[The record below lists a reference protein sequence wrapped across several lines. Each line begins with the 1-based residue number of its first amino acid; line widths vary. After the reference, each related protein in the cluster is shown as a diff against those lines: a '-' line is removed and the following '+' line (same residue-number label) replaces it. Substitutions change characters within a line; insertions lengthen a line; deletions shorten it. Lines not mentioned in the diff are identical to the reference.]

1 MSFTQTTLLNKAG
14 YFAFLS
20 RENLAERNDPED
32 IVSLVNASQY
42 IARNLLGT
50 TPIMVTS
57 GSEIMVDANNPPQ
70 SLLYCCKAL
79 PSDVMITTNNLRS
92 AFVILNDSELYD
104 IDIGIDTQSAYA
116 LAPGQMILIVT
127 SPYKTSITPNYS
139 IFEVVIPYGWTAEDM
154 SLKVGKGDEVRI
166 STGDTMVQ
174 SAITEVNLPG
184 YEQFSFI
191 TDGSFFVN
199 GKHSA
204 IDSAYTVTDLSL
216 GLVPASLRYLL
227 IVPVLPYNEFVDRDG
242 VYAGVP
248 IYQIDLLNGVTISQE
263 WNANQPN
270 KSTLSFKKDAGFNEE
285 IAVPIC
291 VE

>member
-1 MSFTQTTLLNKAG
+1 MSFNQTTLLNKAG

-20 RENLAERNDPED
+20 RENLAEDYDPET
-32 IVSLVNASQY
+32 IVSLINAAQY

-57 GSEIMVDANNPPQ
+57 GSDIMVEANNPPQ

-79 PSDVMITTNNLRS
+79 PSDVMISTNNLRS
-92 AFVILNDSELYD
+92 AFVILNDSELYN
-104 IDIGIDTQSAYA
+104 IDIVIDTQSAYT
-116 LAPGQMILIVT
+116 LLPGQMILIVT
-127 SPYKTSITPNYS
+127 SPYKKTSVTPNYL
-139 IFEVVIPYGWTAEDM
+139 IFEGVIPYGWTAEDM

-184 YEQFSFI
+184 YEQFSFFI
-191 TDGSFFVN
+191 N
-199 GKHSA
+199 GKPSA
-204 IDSAYTVTDLSL
+204 IDSAYTVTDIGL
-216 GLVPASLRYLL
+216 GLIPASLRYLL

-285 IAVPIC
+285 IAVPIY

>member
-20 RENLAERNDPED
+20 KDNPIVTYDPVET
-32 IVSLVNASQY
+32 VSLVNASQY

-57 GSEIMVDANNPPQ
+57 GSDIMVDANNPPQ

-79 PSDVMITTNNLRS
+79 PSGVMITTNNLRS

-104 IDIGIDTQSAYA
+104 IDIDIDTQSAYT
-116 LAPGQMILIVT
+116 LLPGRMILIVT
-127 SPYKTSITPNYS
+127 SPYKTSVTPNYL
-139 IFEVVIPYGWTAEDM
+139 IFEGVIPYGWTAEDM

-184 YEQFSFI
+184 YEQFSFF
-191 TDGSFFVN
+191 TN
-199 GKHSA
+199 GKPSA
-204 IDSAYTVTDLSL
+204 IDSAYTVTDIEL
-216 GLVPASLRYLL
+216 GLIPASLRYLL
-227 IVPVLPYNEFVDRDG
+227 IVPVLPYNEFVDKDG

-270 KSTLSFKKDAGFNEE
+270 KSTLSFKKDAGFDEE
-285 IAVPIC
+285 IAVPIY

>member
-1 MSFTQTTLLNKAG
+1 MSFNQTTLLNKAG

-20 RENLAERNDPED
+20 RENLAEADNQFT
-32 IVSLVNASQY
+32 LVNAAQY

-57 GSEIMVDANNPPQ
+57 GSDIMVDANNPPQ
-70 SLLYCCKAL
+70 SLLYCCKAR
-79 PSDVMITTNNLRS
+79 PSDVMISTNNLRS
-92 AFVILNDSELYD
+92 AFVILNDSELYN
-104 IDIGIDTQSAYA
+104 IDIGIDTQTAYT
-116 LAPGQMILIVT
+116 LAPGRMILIVT
-127 SPYKTSITPNYS
+127 SPYKTSGDPYL
-139 IFEVVIPYGWTAEDM
+139 IFECVIPYGWTAEDM

-184 YEQFSFI
+184 YEQFSFF
-191 TDGSFFVN
+191 TN
-199 GKHSA
+199 GKPSA
-204 IDSAYTVTDLSL
+204 IDNTYISHCPTI
-216 GLVPASLRYLL
+216 GLIPSSLRYLL
-227 IVPVLPYNEFVDRDG
+227 IVPVLPYNEFVDIDG

-285 IAVPIC
+285 IAVPIY

>member
-20 RENLAERNDPED
+20 RENLAEDYNPED
-32 IVSLVNASQY
+32 IASLVNASQY

-57 GSEIMVDANNPPQ
+57 GSDIRVDANNPPQ

-79 PSDVMITTNNLRS
+79 PSDVMILTNNLRS
-92 AFVILNDSELYD
+92 AFVILNDSELYT
-104 IDIGIDTQSAYA
+104 IDIVIDTQLAYT
-116 LAPGQMILIVT
+116 LFPGQMILIVT
-127 SPYKTSITPNYS
+127 SPYKTSVTPNYL
-139 IFEVVIPYGWTAEDM
+139 IFEGVIPYGWTAEDM

-184 YEQFSFI
+184 YEQFSFF
-191 TDGSFFVN
+191 TN
-199 GKHSA
+199 GKPSA
-204 IDSAYTVTDLSL
+204 IDSAYTVTDTGL
-216 GLVPASLRYLL
+216 GLIPASLRYLL

-285 IAVPIC
+285 IAVPIY

>member
-1 MSFTQTTLLNKAG
+1 MSFNQTTLLNKAG

-20 RENLAERNDPED
+20 KDNPIEAYDPGV
-32 IVSLVNASQY
+32 IVSLVNAAQY

-57 GSEIMVDANNPPQ
+57 GSDIMVDANNPPQ

-79 PSDVMITTNNLRS
+79 PSDVMISTNNLRS

-104 IDIGIDTQSAYA
+104 IDIVIDTQTAYT

-127 SPYKTSITPNYS
+127 SPYKTSVNPNYF
-139 IFEVVIPYGWTAEDM
+139 IFEGVIPYGWTAEDM

-184 YEQFSFI
+184 YEQFSFFI
-191 TDGSFFVN
+191 N
-199 GKHSA
+199 GKPSA
-204 IDSAYTVTDLSL
+204 IDSAYTVTDINL
-216 GLVPASLRYLL
+216 GLIPASLRYLL
-227 IVPVLPYNEFVDRDG
+227 IVPVLPYNEFVDIDG

>member
-20 RENLAERNDPED
+20 RENLAEDNDPET
-32 IVSLVNASQY
+32 IVSLVNAAQY

-70 SLLYCCKAL
+70 SLLYCCKAR
-79 PSDVMITTNNLRS
+79 PSNVMITTNNLRS
-92 AFVILNDSELYD
+92 AFVILNDSELYNID
-104 IDIGIDTQSAYA
+104 IDIDTQTAYT
-116 LAPGQMILIVT
+116 LLPGHMILIVT
-127 SPYKTSITPNYS
+127 SPYKTSGTANYL
-139 IFEVVIPYGWTAEDM
+139 IFECVIPYGWTAEDM

-184 YEQFSFI
+184 YEQFSF
-191 TDGSFFVN
+191 FRN
-199 GKHSA
+199 GKPSA
-204 IDSAYTVTDLSL
+204 IDSAYTVTDIEL
-216 GLVPASLRYLL
+216 GLIPASLRYLL

-285 IAVPIC
+285 IAVPIY

>member
-20 RENLAERNDPED
+20 KDNLIETYDPED

-57 GSEIMVDANNPPQ
+57 GSDIMVDANNPPQ

-92 AFVILNDSELYD
+92 AFVILNDSELYN
-104 IDIGIDTQSAYA
+104 IDIGIDTQTAYT

-127 SPYKTSITPNYS
+127 SPYKTSVTPNYL
-139 IFEVVIPYGWTAEDM
+139 IFEGVIPYGWTAEDM

-184 YEQFSFI
+184 YEQFSFFI
-191 TDGSFFVN
+191 N
-199 GKHSA
+199 GKPSA
-204 IDSAYTVTDLSL
+204 IDNTYISHCPTI
-216 GLVPASLRYLL
+216 GLIPSSLRYLL

-285 IAVPIC
+285 IAVPIY

>member
-20 RENLAERNDPED
+20 RENLIETYNFPPEY

-79 PSDVMITTNNLRS
+79 PSDVMISTNNLRS

-104 IDIGIDTQSAYA
+104 IDIGIDTQSAYT
-116 LAPGQMILIVT
+116 LEPGQMILIVT
-127 SPYKTSITPNYS
+127 SPYKTSVTPNYL
-139 IFEVVIPYGWTAEDM
+139 IFECVIPYGWTAEDM
-154 SLKVGKGDEVRI
+154 SLKVNKGDEVRI

-184 YEQFSFI
+184 YEQFSFF
-191 TDGSFFVN
+191 TN
-199 GKHSA
+199 GKPSA
-204 IDSAYTVTDLSL
+204 IDSAYTVTDINL
-216 GLVPASLRYLL
+216 GLIPASLRYLL
-227 IVPVLPYNEFVDRDG
+227 IVPVLPYNEFVDIDG

-285 IAVPIC
+285 IAVPIY

>member
-20 RENLAERNDPED
+20 KGNPIEAYEPQD

-92 AFVILNDSELYD
+92 AFVILNDSELYN
-104 IDIGIDTQSAYA
+104 IDIGIDTQTAYT
-116 LAPGQMILIVT
+116 LFPGQMILIVT
-127 SPYKTSITPNYS
+127 SPYKTSFTPNYI
-139 IFEVVIPYGWTAEDM
+139 IFECVIPYGWTAEDM
-154 SLKVGKGDEVRI
+154 SLKVNKGDEVKI

-184 YEQFSFI
+184 YEQFSFF
-191 TDGSFFVN
+191 TN
-199 GKHSA
+199 GKPSA
-204 IDSAYTVTDLSL
+204 IDSAYTVTDIAL
-216 GLVPASLRYLL
+216 GLIPASLRYLL

-285 IAVPIC
+285 IAVPIY

>member
-1 MSFTQTTLLNKAG
+1 MSFNQTTLLNKAG

-20 RENLAERNDPED
+20 QGNQAEANGAEY

-57 GSEIMVDANNPPQ
+57 GSDIKVDADNPPQ

-79 PSDVMITTNNLRS
+79 PSNVMILTNNLRS
-92 AFVILNDSELYD
+92 AFVILNDSELHNID
-104 IDIGIDTQSAYA
+104 IDIGAQSAYT
-116 LAPGQMILIVT
+116 LYPGQMILIVT
-127 SPYKTSITPNYS
+127 SPYKTSVAPNYL
-139 IFEVVIPYGWTAEDM
+139 IFEGVIPYGWTAEDM

-184 YEQFSFI
+184 YEQFSFFI
-191 TDGSFFVN
+191 N
-199 GKHSA
+199 GKPSA
-204 IDSAYTVTDLSL
+204 IDNTYISHCPTI
-216 GLVPASLRYLL
+216 GLIPSSLRYLL

-242 VYAGVP
+242 IYAGVP

-285 IAVPIC
+285 IAVPIY
-291 VE
+291 VEI

>member
-1 MSFTQTTLLNKAG
+1 MSFNQTTLLNKAG

-20 RENLAERNDPED
+20 RENLAEDYDPEN

-57 GSEIMVDANNPPQ
+57 GSDIKVDADNPPQ

-79 PSDVMITTNNLRS
+79 PSEVKILTNNLRS
-92 AFVILNDSELYD
+92 AFVILNDSEYT
-104 IDIGIDTQSAYA
+104 IDIVIDTQSAYT
-116 LAPGQMILIVT
+116 LYPGQMILIVT
-127 SPYKTSITPNYS
+127 SPYKTSGIPNYI
-139 IFEVVIPYGWTAEDM
+139 IFEGVIPYGWTAEDM

-184 YEQFSFI
+184 YEQFSFFI
-191 TDGSFFVN
+191 N
-199 GKHSA
+199 GKPSA
-204 IDSAYTVTDLSL
+204 IDSAYTVTDIDL
-216 GLVPASLRYLL
+216 GLIPASLRYLL
-227 IVPVLPYNEFVDRDG
+227 IVPVLPYNEFVDDDG
-242 VYAGVP
+242 IYAGVP

>member
-20 RENLAERNDPED
+20 RENLAEADNQFT
-32 IVSLVNASQY
+32 LVNAAQY

-57 GSEIMVDANNPPQ
+57 GSDIMVDANNPPQ

-79 PSDVMITTNNLRS
+79 PSDVMISTNNLRS
-92 AFVILNDSELYD
+92 AFVILNDSELYN
-104 IDIGIDTQSAYA
+104 IDIGIDTQTVCT
-116 LAPGQMILIVT
+116 LFPGQMILIVT
-127 SPYKTSITPNYS
+127 SPYKTSVTPNYI
-139 IFEVVIPYGWTAEDM
+139 IFECVIPYGWTAEDM

-184 YEQFSFI
+184 YEQFSFF
-191 TDGSFFVN
+191 TN
-199 GKHSA
+199 GKPSA
-204 IDSAYTVTDLSL
+204 IDNTYISHCPTI
-216 GLVPASLRYLL
+216 GLIPSSLRYLL
-227 IVPVLPYNEFVDRDG
+227 IVPVLPYNEFVDIDG

-285 IAVPIC
+285 IAVPIY

>member
-20 RENLAERNDPED
+20 RENLAEANEPED

-57 GSEIMVDANNPPQ
+57 GSDIMVDANNPPQ

-79 PSDVMITTNNLRS
+79 PSDVMISTNNLRS
-92 AFVILNDSELYD
+92 AFVILNDSELYE
-104 IDIGIDTQSAYA
+104 IDIVIDTQLAYT
-116 LAPGQMILIVT
+116 LYPGDMILIVT
-127 SPYKTSITPNYS
+127 FPYKTSGIPNYL
-139 IFEVVIPYGWTAEDM
+139 IFECVIPYGWTAEDM

-184 YEQFSFI
+184 YEQFSFF
-191 TDGSFFVN
+191 TN
-199 GKHSA
+199 GNPSA
-204 IDSAYTVTDLSL
+204 IDSAYISHCPTI
-216 GLVPASLRYLL
+216 GLIPSSLRYLL
-227 IVPVLPYNEFVDRDG
+227 IVPVLPYNEFVDEDG
-242 VYAGVP
+242 IYAGVP

-285 IAVPIC
+285 IAVPIY

>member
-1 MSFTQTTLLNKAG
+1 MSFNQTTLLNKAG

-20 RENLAERNDPED
+20 KDNPIETSDPQD

-57 GSEIMVDANNPPQ
+57 GSDIMVEANNPPQ

-79 PSDVMITTNNLRS
+79 PSDVMISTNNLRS
-92 AFVILNDSELYD
+92 AFVILNDSELYN
-104 IDIGIDTQSAYA
+104 IDIGIDTQSAYT
-116 LAPGQMILIVT
+116 LVPGQMILIVT
-127 SPYKTSITPNYS
+127 SPYKTSFTPNYL
-139 IFEVVIPYGWTAEDM
+139 IFGGVIPYGWTAEDM

-184 YEQFSFI
+184 YEQFSFFI
-191 TDGSFFVN
+191 N
-199 GKHSA
+199 GKPSA
-204 IDSAYTVTDLSL
+204 IDSAYTVTDIDL
-216 GLVPASLRYLL
+216 GLIPASLRYLL

>member
-1 MSFTQTTLLNKAG
+1 MSFTKTTRLNKAG

-20 RENLAERNDPED
+20 KDNPIETQDPEE

-57 GSEIMVDANNPPQ
+57 GSDIMVDANNPPQ

-79 PSDVMITTNNLRS
+79 PSDVMISTNNLRS
-92 AFVILNDSELYD
+92 AFVILNDSELYN
-104 IDIGIDTQSAYA
+104 IDIGIDTQTAYT
-116 LAPGQMILIVT
+116 LAPGHMILIVT
-127 SPYKTSITPNYS
+127 SPYKTSVTPNY
-139 IFEVVIPYGWTAEDM
+139 FMWEGVIPYGWTAEDM

-184 YEQFSFI
+184 YEQFSFF
-191 TDGSFFVN
+191 TN
-199 GKHSA
+199 GKPSA
-204 IDSAYTVTDLSL
+204 IDNTYISHCPTI
-216 GLVPASLRYLL
+216 GLIPSSLRYLL

-285 IAVPIC
+285 IAVPIY

>member
-20 RENLAERNDPED
+20 KDNLAEDYDPVEV
-32 IVSLVNASQY
+32 VSLINAAQY

-79 PSDVMITTNNLRS
+79 PSDVMISTNNLRS
-92 AFVILNDSELYD
+92 AFVILNDSELYN
-104 IDIGIDTQSAYA
+104 IDIGIDTQTAYT

-127 SPYKTSITPNYS
+127 SPYKTSVTPNYL
-139 IFEVVIPYGWTAEDM
+139 IFEGVIPYGWTAEDM

-184 YEQFSFI
+184 YEQFSFF
-191 TDGSFFVN
+191 TN
-199 GKHSA
+199 GKPSA
-204 IDSAYTVTDLSL
+204 IDSAYTVTDIDL
-216 GLVPASLRYLL
+216 GLIPASLRYLL
-227 IVPVLPYNEFVDRDG
+227 IVPVLPYNEFVDIDG

-285 IAVPIC
+285 IAVPIY

>member
-14 YFAFLS
+14 YFAFLN
-20 RENLAERNDPED
+20 RYNLAEDDDPEN
-32 IVSLVNASQY
+32 IVSLINAAQY

-50 TPIMVTS
+50 APIMVTS
-57 GSEIMVDANNPPQ
+57 GSAIMVEANNPPQ

-79 PSDVMITTNNLRS
+79 PSDVMISTNNLRS
-92 AFVILNDSELYD
+92 AFVILNDSELYN
-104 IDIGIDTQSAYA
+104 IDIVIDTQTAYT

-127 SPYKTSITPNYS
+127 SPYKTSVTPNYL
-139 IFEVVIPYGWTAEDM
+139 IFEGVIPYGWTAEDM
-154 SLKVGKGDEVRI
+154 SLKVNKGDEVRI

-184 YEQFSFI
+184 YEQFSFFI
-191 TDGSFFVN
+191 N
-199 GKHSA
+199 GKPSA
-204 IDSAYTVTDLSL
+204 IDSAYTDTDIEL
-216 GLVPASLRYLL
+216 GLIPASLRYLL

>member
-20 RENLAERNDPED
+20 KDNLAEDYDPET
-32 IVSLVNASQY
+32 IVSLVNAAQY

-79 PSDVMITTNNLRS
+79 PSDVMISTNNLRS
-92 AFVILNDSELYD
+92 AFVILNDSELYNID
-104 IDIGIDTQSAYA
+104 IDIDTQTAYT
-116 LAPGQMILIVT
+116 LPPGRMILIVT
-127 SPYKTSITPNYS
+127 YPYKTSDTPNYI
-139 IFEVVIPYGWTAEDM
+139 IFEGVIPYGWTAEDM

-184 YEQFSFI
+184 YEQFSFFSI
-191 TDGSFFVN
+191 N
-199 GKHSA
+199 GKFFPSA
-204 IDSAYTVTDLSL
+204 IDSAYADTDSGL
-216 GLVPASLRYLL
+216 GLIPASLRYLL
-227 IVPVLPYNEFVDRDG
+227 IVPVLPYNEFVDIDG

-285 IAVPIC
+285 IAVPIY

>member
-20 RENLAERNDPED
+20 RANLATTMTQKK
-32 IVSLVNASQY
+32 IVSLINAAQY

-50 TPIMVTS
+50 TPIMVTDKS
-57 GSEIMVDANNPPQ
+57 NITIGEGKPPQ
-70 SLLYCCKAL
+70 SLLYCIMATPGKFAIET
-79 PSDVMITTNNLRS
+79 SANFRQAFAVINNTG
-92 AFVILNDSELYD
+92 E
-104 IDIGIDTQSAYA
+104 TQSIIIDGYTQDI
-116 LAPGQMILIVT
+116 APESMSFIILH
-127 SPYKTSITPNYS
+127 PYRTYQGIQDY
-139 IFEVVIPYGWTAEDM
+139 IMWDGVIPYGWTAEDM
-154 SLKVGKGDEVRI
+154 SLKVNKGDEVKI

-184 YEQFSFI
+184 YEQFSFF
-191 TDGSFFVN
+191 TN
-199 GKHSA
+199 GEPSA
-204 IDSAYTVTDLSL
+204 IDNTYISHCPTI
-216 GLVPASLRYLL
+216 GLIPSSLRYLL
-227 IVPVLPYNEFVDRDG
+227 IVPVLPYNEFVDRDNDLAG

-285 IAVPIC
+285 IAVPIY

>member
-20 RENLAERNDPED
+20 KDNPIEAYDPGV

-57 GSEIMVDANNPPQ
+57 GSDIMVDANNPPQ

-79 PSDVMITTNNLRS
+79 PSDVMILTNNLRS
-92 AFVILNDSELYD
+92 AFVILNDSELYNID
-104 IDIGIDTQSAYA
+104 IDIDTQSAYT
-116 LAPGQMILIVT
+116 LLPGQMILIVT
-127 SPYKTSITPNYS
+127 SPYKTSGTANYL
-139 IFEVVIPYGWTAEDM
+139 IFEGVIPYGWTAEDM
-154 SLKVGKGDEVRI
+154 SLKVNKGDEVKI

-184 YEQFSFI
+184 YEQFSFF
-191 TDGSFFVN
+191 TN
-199 GKHSA
+199 GKPSA
-204 IDSAYTVTDLSL
+204 IDSAYTVTDIGL
-216 GLVPASLRYLL
+216 GLIPASLRYLL
-227 IVPVLPYNEFVDRDG
+227 IVPVLPYNEFVDIDG

-285 IAVPIC
+285 IAVPIY

>member
-20 RENLAERNDPED
+20 KENLIELYDPVY
-32 IVSLVNASQY
+32 IVPLVNASQY

-57 GSEIMVDANNPPQ
+57 ESEIMVDANNPPQ

-92 AFVILNDSELYD
+92 AFVILNDSELYE
-104 IDIGIDTQSAYA
+104 IDIGIDTQTAYT
-116 LAPGQMILIVT
+116 LEPGQMILIVT
-127 SPYKTSITPNYS
+127 SPYKTSFTPNYF

-184 YEQFSFI
+184 YEQFSFSTI
-191 TDGSFFVN
+191 GVR
-199 GKHSA
+199 GYSA
-204 IDSAYTVTDLSL
+204 IDSAYTVTDMAL
-216 GLVPASLRYLL
+216 GIIPASLRYLL
-227 IVPVLPYNEFVDRDG
+227 IVPVLPYNEFVDIDG

-285 IAVPIC
+285 IAVPIY

>member
-20 RENLAERNDPED
+20 RENLAIETHDPKD

-57 GSEIMVDANNPPQ
+57 GSDIMVDANNPPQ
-70 SLLYCCKAL
+70 SLLYCCKAR

-92 AFVILNDSELYD
+92 AFVILNDSELYNID
-104 IDIGIDTQSAYA
+104 IDIDTQTAYT
-116 LAPGQMILIVT
+116 LLPGHMILIVT
-127 SPYKTSITPNYS
+127 SPYKTSVTPNYF
-139 IFEVVIPYGWTAEDM
+139 IFEGVIPYGWTAEDM

-184 YEQFSFI
+184 YEQFSFF
-191 TDGSFFVN
+191 TN
-199 GKHSA
+199 GKPSA
-204 IDSAYTVTDLSL
+204 IDNTYISHCPTI
-216 GLVPASLRYLL
+216 GLIPSSLRYLL

>member
-20 RENLAERNDPED
+20 KDNPIDTYYPED

-57 GSEIMVDANNPPQ
+57 GSDIMVDANNPPQ

-79 PSDVMITTNNLRS
+79 PSDVMISTNNLRS
-92 AFVILNDSELYD
+92 AFVILNDSELYN
-104 IDIGIDTQSAYA
+104 IDIGIDTQTAYT

-127 SPYKTSITPNYS
+127 SPYKTSGTANYL
-139 IFEVVIPYGWTAEDM
+139 IFEGVIPYGWTAEDM

-184 YEQFSFI
+184 YEQFSFF
-191 TDGSFFVN
+191 TN
-199 GKHSA
+199 GKPSA
-204 IDSAYTVTDLSL
+204 IDSAYTVTDIGL
-216 GLVPASLRYLL
+216 GLIPSSLRYLL
-227 IVPVLPYNEFVDRDG
+227 IVPVLPYNEFVDDDG
-242 VYAGVP
+242 IYAGVP

>member
-20 RENLAERNDPED
+20 KDNLIETYDPED

-50 TPIMVTS
+50 RPIMVTS
-57 GSEIMVDANNPPQ
+57 ESEIMVDANNPRQ

-92 AFVILNDSELYD
+92 AFVILNDSELYN
-104 IDIGIDTQSAYA
+104 IDIGIDTQSAYT
-116 LAPGQMILIVT
+116 LFPGQMILIVT
-127 SPYKTSITPNYS
+127 SPYKTSATPNY
-139 IFEVVIPYGWTAEDM
+139 FVWEGVIPYGWTAEDM

-184 YEQFSFI
+184 YEQFSFF
-191 TDGSFFVN
+191 TN
-199 GKHSA
+199 GKPSA
-204 IDSAYTVTDLSL
+204 IDSAYTVTDIEL
-216 GLVPASLRYLL
+216 GLIPASLRYLL

-285 IAVPIC
+285 IAVPIY

>member
-20 RENLAERNDPED
+20 RYNPEEYYD
-32 IVSLVNASQY
+32 DFIIVSLINAAQY

-57 GSEIMVDANNPPQ
+57 GSDIKVDANNPPQ
-70 SLLYCCKAL
+70 SLLYCCKEL
-79 PSDVMITTNNLRS
+79 PSDVMISTNNLRS
-92 AFVILNDSELYD
+92 AFVILNDSELYN
-104 IDIGIDTQSAYA
+104 IDIGIDTQTAYT

-127 SPYKTSITPNYS
+127 SPYKTSANPNYR
-139 IFEVVIPYGWTAEDM
+139 IFEGVIPYGWTAEDM

-184 YEQFSFI
+184 YEQFSFF
-191 TDGSFFVN
+191 SVN
-199 GKHSA
+199 GKFFPSA
-204 IDSAYTVTDLSL
+204 IDSAYTDTDSGL
-216 GLVPASLRYLL
+216 GLIPASLRYLL
-227 IVPVLPYNEFVDRDG
+227 IVPVLPYNEFVDYDG

-285 IAVPIC
+285 IAVPIY

>member
-1 MSFTQTTLLNKAG
+1 MSFTQTTRLNKAG

-20 RENLAERNDPED
+20 KDNLIETNAPED

-92 AFVILNDSELYD
+92 AFVILNDSELYN
-104 IDIGIDTQSAYA
+104 IDIGIDTQSAYT

-127 SPYKTSITPNYS
+127 SPYKTSITPNYF
-139 IFEVVIPYGWTAEDM
+139 IFEGVIPYGWTAEDM

-184 YEQFSFI
+184 YEQFSFFSI
-191 TDGSFFVN
+191 N
-199 GKHSA
+199 GKFFPSA
-204 IDSAYTVTDLSL
+204 IDSAYTVTDPDL
-216 GLVPASLRYLL
+216 GLIPASLRYLL

-285 IAVPIC
+285 IAVPIY

>member
-20 RENLAERNDPED
+20 RDNPIETNNPED
-32 IVSLVNASQY
+32 IVPLVNASQY

-57 GSEIMVDANNPPQ
+57 GSDIMVDANNPPQ

-79 PSDVMITTNNLRS
+79 PSNVMILTNNLRS
-92 AFVILNDSELYD
+92 AFVILNDSELHTIN
-104 IDIGIDTQSAYA
+104 IDIDTQSAYT
-116 LAPGQMILIVT
+116 LYPGQMILIVT
-127 SPYKTSITPNYS
+127 SPYKTSVTPNYL
-139 IFEVVIPYGWTAEDM
+139 IFEGVIPYGWTAEDM

-184 YEQFSFI
+184 YEQFSFFI
-191 TDGSFFVN
+191 N
-199 GKHSA
+199 GKPSA
-204 IDSAYTVTDLSL
+204 IDNTYISHCPTI
-216 GLVPASLRYLL
+216 GLIPSSLRYLL
-227 IVPVLPYNEFVDRDG
+227 IVPVLPYNEFVDDDG
-242 VYAGVP
+242 IYAGVP

-285 IAVPIC
+285 IAVPIY

>member
-1 MSFTQTTLLNKAG
+1 MSFNQTTLLNKAG

-20 RENLAERNDPED
+20 RENLAEAQDPED

-57 GSEIMVDANNPPQ
+57 GSDIKVDADNPPQ

-79 PSDVMITTNNLRS
+79 PSEVKILTNNLRS
-92 AFVILNDSELYD
+92 AFVILNDSEYN
-104 IDIGIDTQSAYA
+104 IDIGIDTQSAYT
-116 LAPGQMILIVT
+116 LLPGQMILIVT
-127 SPYKTSITPNYS
+127 SPYKTSFTPNYI
-139 IFEVVIPYGWTAEDM
+139 IFEGVIPYGWTAEDM

-184 YEQFSFI
+184 YEQFSFFI
-191 TDGSFFVN
+191 N
-199 GKHSA
+199 GKPSA
-204 IDSAYTVTDLSL
+204 IDSAYTVTDTGL
-216 GLVPASLRYLL
+216 GLIPASLRYLL

>member
-20 RENLAERNDPED
+20 RENLAIETHDPKD

-70 SLLYCCKAL
+70 SLLYCCKAR

-92 AFVILNDSELYD
+92 AFVILNDSELYNID
-104 IDIGIDTQSAYA
+104 IDIDTQSAYT
-116 LAPGQMILIVT
+116 LLPGQMILIVT
-127 SPYKTSITPNYS
+127 SPYKTSVTPNYL
-139 IFEVVIPYGWTAEDM
+139 IFNVVIPYGWTAEDM
-154 SLKVGKGDEVRI
+154 SLKVNKGDEVKI

-184 YEQFSFI
+184 YEQFSFF
-191 TDGSFFVN
+191 TN
-199 GKHSA
+199 GKPSA
-204 IDSAYTVTDLSL
+204 IDSAYTVTDIDL
-216 GLVPASLRYLL
+216 GLIPASLRYLL

-285 IAVPIC
+285 IAVPIY

>member
-20 RENLAERNDPED
+20 RENLAEDNDPET
-32 IVSLVNASQY
+32 IVSLVNAAQY

-79 PSDVMITTNNLRS
+79 PSDVMILTNNLRS

-104 IDIGIDTQSAYA
+104 IDIDIDTQSAYT
-116 LAPGQMILIVT
+116 LLPGQMILIVT
-127 SPYKTSITPNYS
+127 SPYKTSGTANYL
-139 IFEVVIPYGWTAEDM
+139 IFEGVIPYGWTAEDM

-184 YEQFSFI
+184 YEQFSFF
-191 TDGSFFVN
+191 TN
-199 GKHSA
+199 GKPSA
-204 IDSAYTVTDLSL
+204 IDSAYTVTDIDL
-216 GLVPASLRYLL
+216 GLIPASLRYLL

-270 KSTLSFKKDAGFNEE
+270 KSTLSFKKDAGFDEE
-285 IAVPIC
+285 IAVPIY

>member
-1 MSFTQTTLLNKAG
+1 MSFNQTTLLNKAG

-20 RENLAERNDPED
+20 RENLAEAQETED

-57 GSEIMVDANNPPQ
+57 GSDIKVDADNPPQ

-79 PSDVMITTNNLRS
+79 PSNVMILTNNLRS
-92 AFVILNDSELYD
+92 AFVILNDDSELHT
-104 IDIGIDTQSAYA
+104 IDIVIDTQSAYT
-116 LAPGQMILIVT
+116 LYPGQMILIVT
-127 SPYKTSITPNYS
+127 SPYKTSVTPNYL
-139 IFEVVIPYGWTAEDM
+139 IFEGVIPYGWTAEDM

-184 YEQFSFI
+184 YEQFSFFI
-191 TDGSFFVN
+191 N
-199 GKHSA
+199 GKPSA
-204 IDSAYTVTDLSL
+204 IDNTYISHCPTI
-216 GLVPASLRYLL
+216 GLIPSSLRYLL

-285 IAVPIC
+285 IAVPIY

>member
-20 RENLAERNDPED
+20 RDNLAEADNQFT
-32 IVSLVNASQY
+32 LVNAAQY

-57 GSEIMVDANNPPQ
+57 ESDIMVDANNPPQ
-70 SLLYCCKAL
+70 SLLYCCKAR
-79 PSDVMITTNNLRS
+79 PSDVMISTNNLRS
-92 AFVILNDSELYD
+92 AFVILNDSELYN
-104 IDIGIDTQSAYA
+104 IDIGIDTQTVCT
-116 LAPGQMILIVT
+116 LFPGQMILIVT
-127 SPYKTSITPNYS
+127 SPYKTSVTPNYI
-139 IFEVVIPYGWTAEDM
+139 IFECVIPYGWTAEDM

-184 YEQFSFI
+184 YEQFSFF
-191 TDGSFFVN
+191 TN
-199 GKHSA
+199 GKPSA
-204 IDSAYTVTDLSL
+204 IDNTYISHCPTI
-216 GLVPASLRYLL
+216 GLIPSSLRYLL
-227 IVPVLPYNEFVDRDG
+227 IVPVLPYNEFVDIDG

-285 IAVPIC
+285 IAVPIY

>member
-20 RENLAERNDPED
+20 KDNLKETQDPED

-57 GSEIMVDANNPPQ
+57 GSDIMVDANNPPQ

-79 PSDVMITTNNLRS
+79 PSNVMITTNNLRS
-92 AFVILNDSELYD
+92 AFVILNDSEYN
-104 IDIGIDTQSAYA
+104 IDINIDAQSPYT
-116 LAPGQMILIVT
+116 LGSGQMILIVT
-127 SPYKTSITPNYS
+127 SPYKTSVTPNYL
-139 IFEVVIPYGWTAEDM
+139 IFEGVIPYGWTAEDM

-184 YEQFSFI
+184 YEQFSFFI
-191 TDGSFFVN
+191 N
-199 GKHSA
+199 GKPSA
-204 IDSAYTVTDLSL
+204 IDSAYTVTDIEL
-216 GLVPASLRYLL
+216 GLIPSSLRYLL
-227 IVPVLPYNEFVDRDG
+227 IVPVLPYNEFVDEDG
-242 VYAGVP
+242 IYAGVP

>member
-20 RENLAERNDPED
+20 KYNPIEAYDPED
-32 IVSLVNASQY
+32 IVSLVNAAQY

-57 GSEIMVDANNPPQ
+57 GSDIMVDANNPPQ

-79 PSDVMITTNNLRS
+79 PSDVMISTNNLRS
-92 AFVILNDSELYD
+92 AFVILNDSELYN
-104 IDIGIDTQSAYA
+104 IDIVIDTQTAYT
-116 LAPGQMILIVT
+116 LAPGRMILIVT
-127 SPYKTSITPNYS
+127 SPYKTSGTANYL
-139 IFEVVIPYGWTAEDM
+139 IFEGVIPYGWTAEDM

-184 YEQFSFI
+184 YEQFSFF
-191 TDGSFFVN
+191 TN
-199 GKHSA
+199 GKPSA
-204 IDSAYTVTDLSL
+204 IDSAYTVTDLGL
-216 GLVPASLRYLL
+216 GLIPASLRYLL
-227 IVPVLPYNEFVDRDG
+227 IVPVLPYNEFVDIDG

>member
-20 RENLAERNDPED
+20 KDDPIEAYD
-32 IVSLVNASQY
+32 PGVIVSLVNASQY

-57 GSEIMVDANNPPQ
+57 GSDIMVDANNPPQ

-79 PSDVMITTNNLRS
+79 PSDVMISTNNLRS
-92 AFVILNDSELYD
+92 AFVILNDSKLYN
-104 IDIGIDTQSAYA
+104 IDIGIDTQTAYT

-127 SPYKTSITPNYS
+127 SPYKTSVNPNYF
-139 IFEVVIPYGWTAEDM
+139 IFEGVIPYGWTAEDM

-184 YEQFSFI
+184 YEQFSFF
-191 TDGSFFVN
+191 TN
-199 GKHSA
+199 GKPSA
-204 IDSAYTVTDLSL
+204 IDSAYTVTDINL
-216 GLVPASLRYLL
+216 GLIPASLRYLL
-227 IVPVLPYNEFVDRDG
+227 IVPVLPYNEFVDIDG

>member
-20 RENLAERNDPED
+20 RDNLAEEHGPEN

-57 GSEIMVDANNPPQ
+57 GSKIMVDAKYPPQ

-79 PSDVMITTNNLRS
+79 PSDVKITTNNLRS
-92 AFVILNDSELYD
+92 AFVILNDSEQYY
-104 IDIGIDTQSAYA
+104 IDIVIDTQSAYT
-116 LAPGQMILIVT
+116 LFPGQMILIVT
-127 SPYKTSITPNYS
+127 SPYKTSFNPNYF
-139 IFEVVIPYGWTAEDM
+139 IFEGVIPYGWTAEDM
-154 SLKVGKGDEVRI
+154 SLKVNKGDEVKI

-174 SAITEVNLPG
+174 SAITEVNLPS
-184 YEQFSFI
+184 YEQFSFFI
-191 TDGSFFVN
+191 NSEP
-199 GKHSA
+199 SA
-204 IDSAYTVTDLSL
+204 IDNTYISHCPTI
-216 GLVPASLRYLL
+216 GLIPSSLRYLL
-227 IVPVLPYNEFVDRDG
+227 IVPVLPYNEFVDDDG
-242 VYAGVP
+242 FYAGVP

>member
-1 MSFTQTTLLNKAG
+1 MSFNQTTLLNKAG

-20 RENLAERNDPED
+20 KDNPIETSDPQD
-32 IVSLVNASQY
+32 IASLVNASQY

-50 TPIMVTS
+50 TPITVTS
-57 GSEIMVDANNPPQ
+57 GSDEVMVNANNPPQ

-79 PSDVMITTNNLRS
+79 PSDVMISTNNLRS
-92 AFVILNDSELYD
+92 AFVILNDSELYN
-104 IDIGIDTQSAYA
+104 IYIVIDTQSAYT
-116 LAPGQMILIVT
+116 LLPGQMILIVT
-127 SPYKTSITPNYS
+127 SPYKTSFTPNYL
-139 IFEVVIPYGWTAEDM
+139 IFEGVIPYGWTAEDM

-184 YEQFSFI
+184 YEQFSFFI
-191 TDGSFFVN
+191 N
-199 GKHSA
+199 GKPSA
-204 IDSAYTVTDLSL
+204 IDSAYTVTDIDL
-216 GLVPASLRYLL
+216 GLIPASLRYLL

>member
-20 RENLAERNDPED
+20 RENLAEDYNPED
-32 IVSLVNASQY
+32 IASLVNASQY

-57 GSEIMVDANNPPQ
+57 GSEIMVDEDNPPQ

-79 PSDVMITTNNLRS
+79 PSDVMILTNNLRS
-92 AFVILNDSELYD
+92 AFVILNDSERGGELYD
-104 IDIGIDTQSAYA
+104 IDIVIDTQDQHILS
-116 LAPGQMILIVT
+116 PGHMILIVT
-127 SPYKTSITPNYS
+127 SPYKTSGTANYL
-139 IFEVVIPYGWTAEDM
+139 IFEGVIPYGWTAEDM
-154 SLKVGKGDEVRI
+154 SLKVSKGDEVRI

-184 YEQFSFI
+184 YEQFSFF
-191 TDGSFFVN
+191 SN
-199 GKHSA
+199 GKPSA
-204 IDSAYTVTDLSL
+204 IDSAYTVIDIGL

>member
-20 RENLAERNDPED
+20 RDNLAEADNQFT
-32 IVSLVNASQY
+32 LVNAAQY

-57 GSEIMVDANNPPQ
+57 ESDIMVDANNPPQ

-79 PSDVMITTNNLRS
+79 PSDVMISTNNLRS
-92 AFVILNDSELYD
+92 AFVILNDSELYN
-104 IDIGIDTQSAYA
+104 IDIGIDTQTVCT
-116 LAPGQMILIVT
+116 LFPGQMILIVT
-127 SPYKTSITPNYS
+127 SPYKTSVTPNYI
-139 IFEVVIPYGWTAEDM
+139 IFECVIPYGWTAEDM

-184 YEQFSFI
+184 YEQFSFF
-191 TDGSFFVN
+191 TN
-199 GKHSA
+199 GKPSA
-204 IDSAYTVTDLSL
+204 IDNTYISHCPTI
-216 GLVPASLRYLL
+216 GLIPSSLRYLL
-227 IVPVLPYNEFVDRDG
+227 IVPVLPYNEFVDIDG

-285 IAVPIC
+285 IAVPIY